1 MMKGLI
7 SIKPE
12 HVKNIIEGNKTVE
25 IRTRRLNLPIGSK
38 LWIYTTL
45 PTGCIEAVTEI
56 EFIVTSSPD
65 NIWERFNTKMC
76 ISRELFDEYTK
87 GKDVVSAIGLA
98 NVKQTDKSLC
108 LKTLRTIDKKF
119 MPPQFFIKLTPDK
132 KITEAFV

>member
-1 MMKGLI
+1 MNKGLI

-12 HVKNIIEGNKTVE
+12 HVKNIIQGHKTVE
-25 IRTRRLNLPIGSK
+25 LRSRRLNLPIGSK

-45 PTGCIEAVTEI
+45 PTGCIEAVVEI
-56 EFIVTSSPD
+56 AFIVTSEPD
-65 NIWERFNTKMC
+65 LIWKKYNKEMC
-76 ISRELFDEYTK
+76 ISKELFDKYTK
-87 GKDVVSAIGLA
+87 GKRLVSAIGLT
-98 NVKQTDKSLC
+98 NVKQTDKKLC

>member
-12 HVKNIIEGNKTVE
+12 HVKNIIQGHKTVE
-25 IRTRRLNLPIGSK
+25 LRTRRLNLPIGSK

-56 EFIVTSSPD
+56 KFIVTSSPD
-65 NIWERFNTKMC
+65 KIWEDFNAEMC
-76 ISRELFDEYTK
+76 ITKELFDKYTE
-87 GKDVVSAIGLA
+87 GKNAVSAIGLA

-108 LKTLRTIDKKF
+108 LKALRAIDKKF